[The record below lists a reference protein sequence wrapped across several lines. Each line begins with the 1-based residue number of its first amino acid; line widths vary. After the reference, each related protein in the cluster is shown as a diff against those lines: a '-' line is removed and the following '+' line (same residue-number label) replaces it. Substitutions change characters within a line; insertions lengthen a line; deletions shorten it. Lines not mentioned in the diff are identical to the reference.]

1 MRPIRKSNR
10 LGKKFEE
17 EAIGHLKEHGFKVRK
32 VKSNKP
38 YDFIAKKN
46 VVPYFVEAK
55 YNTAKFSLREVRFLL
70 TVIEHGKN
78 VILISKKKGRKAV
91 YLVFGKK
98 HFNMK
103 KIHVC

>member
-1 MRPIRKSNR
+1 MRPVRKSNR

-17 EAIGHLKEHGFKVRK
+17 EAKRLLKDRGFKVRK

-46 VVPYFVEAK
+46 IVPYFVEAK

-70 TVIEHGKN
+70 TVIEHGRN
-78 VILISKKKGRKAV
+78 VILISKKKGRRAI
-91 YLVFGKK
+91 YRVFGKK

-103 KIHVC
+103 KFHVC